1 MLIDKDSKPEDTIL
15 YLSAQ
20 ILLKLKK
27 LGRINLALLESFYE
41 EINEKQPYFKFNLA
55 LNFLYLINKVEIE
68 GGDLVY
74 VSKKNE
80 NS

>member
-15 YLSAQ
+15 FLSAQ

-27 LGRINLALLESFYE
+27 HGRINLALIENIYE
-41 EINEKQPYFKFNLA
+41 EINKKQPYFKFNLA
-55 LNFLYLINKVEIE
+55 LNFLYLIDKVKIE